1 MVTICSVLGMLGI
14 CSIEDIRKK
23 EIQSIRVLCFGIGG
37 ILLHLWQRNQ
47 SLYSMLGGIAVG
59 AAVIIHWCLVELLEL
74 AMDWY
79 FV

>member
-1 MVTICSVLGMLGI
+1 MFCTWNVGDMFH
-14 CSIEDIRKK
+14 RRYPKK

-47 SLYSMLGGIAVG
+47 SLYSMLGGLPSG
-59 AAVIIHWCLVELLEL
+59 QQLLFCHWCLVELLEL